1 MENSPKGGVY
11 LRMPYLI
18 SILPATKTDHP
29 VLIDIWEASVRATH
43 KFLSNNDILYFRE
56 RILEQYFDLVDL
68 HYLHLQEYDAIAGF
82 LGLSEGKIEMLFID
96 PQHFR
101 KGYGKLLVEF
111 AIDEKK
117 VTKVDVNEDNPE
129 ALKFYEKLGFQVL
142 NRLEKDSEG
151 KDFPILQMELRK

>member
-1 MENSPKGGVY
+1 MVNSRKVDVY
-11 LRMPYLI
+11 LWMPYLI
-18 SILPATKTDHP
+18 QILPASKTDHS
-29 VLIDIWEASVRATH
+29 VLIDIWERSVRATH

-68 HYLHLQEYDAIAGF
+68 YYLHLQEYDAIAGF

-96 PQHFR
+96 PRHFR

-111 AIDEKK
+111 AIDEKN

-129 ALKFYEKLGFQVL
+129 ALKFYEKVGFKVV

>member
-1 MENSPKGGVY
+1 M
-11 LRMPYLI
+11 RMPYLI